1 MATINWNDME
11 SAHQEA
17 QKPAPAGRYIMQVKG
32 FTEGKSKDGSPQY
45 RFVWEI
51 AEGPYKGKAS
61 FDYVTFNPEKPT
73 SIGMGRATILM
84 MGFRDLAEWGEALLA
99 GTAKDRVLGKRIEAE
114 LNVEE
119 YQGRISNK
127 IKQKIRALD
136 GPIEGLATGG
146 LVAPPLASSAEP
158 PVTPV
163 NPLAGI

>member
-17 QKPAPAGRYIMQVKG
+17 QKPAPAGRYIVQVKG

-61 FDYVTFNPEKPT
+61 FDYVTFNPEKPA

-84 MGFRDLAEWGEALLA
+84 LGFRDLAEWGEALLA
-99 GTAKDRVLGKRIEAE
+99 GTAKDRVMGKRIEAE

-136 GPIEGLATGG
+136 GPVGG
-146 LVAPPLASSAEP
+146 ALVAPPPLSSSAEP
-158 PVTPV
+158 LVAPV